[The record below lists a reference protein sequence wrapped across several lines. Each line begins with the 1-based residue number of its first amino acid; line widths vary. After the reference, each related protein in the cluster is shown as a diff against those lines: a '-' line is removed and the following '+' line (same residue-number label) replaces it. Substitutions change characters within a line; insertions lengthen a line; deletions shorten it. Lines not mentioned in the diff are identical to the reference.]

1 MLALTA
7 KALLTPLERI
17 EHPIVMVEGKSI
29 AKVTSQR
36 ETQIPAGAKHVDYG
50 DCVLAPG
57 LVDIHIHGSAGHDV
71 MQPDEQGLRR
81 MEEFLAKHGITSYYP
96 TTVDAP

>member
-1 MLALTA
+1 MIALIA

-17 EHPIVMVEGKSI
+17 EHPVVLVEGKSI
-29 AKVTSQR
+29 VKVAAQPKT
-36 ETQIPAGAKHVDYG
+36 EIPSGAKHVDYG

-57 LVDIHIHGSAGHDV
+57 LVDLHIHGSAGHDV

-81 MEEFLAKHGITSYYP
+81 MEEFLAKRGVTSYY
-96 TTVDAP
+96 